1 MQIILLIGGILGAI
15 FFFFLF
21 LAFLKEFIH
30 MIRNPDYHKEA
41 IRATEIIRRG
51 NKGDDVSL
59 VVDNFNQTCIHDIL
73 IKRSF
78 EMEADANGLRIG
90 GKYYLYEGR
99 FHKRQEPWFQ
109 L

>member
-1 MQIILLIGGILGAI
+1 
-15 FFFFLF
+15 
-21 LAFLKEFIH
+21 
-30 MIRNPDYHKEA
+30 MIRNPNYHREA
-41 IRATEIIRRG
+41 LRATEIIRRG
-51 NKGDDVSL
+51 NKGEDVSS

-90 GKYYLYEGR
+90 GKYYIYEGR
-99 FHKRQEPWFQ
+99 FHKRQEPWFR